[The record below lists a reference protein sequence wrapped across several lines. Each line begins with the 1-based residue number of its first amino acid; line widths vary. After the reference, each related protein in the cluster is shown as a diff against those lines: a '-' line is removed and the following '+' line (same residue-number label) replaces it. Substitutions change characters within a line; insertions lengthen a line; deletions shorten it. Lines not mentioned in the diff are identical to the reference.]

1 MGHGEGYDPVTPYE
15 EALELQDIY
24 NTLGIYNELKTL
36 LLPNGNPA
44 GHGAWN
50 GQVDG
55 KNLFELSFD
64 FLVSRQN
71 LVVE

>member
-1 MGHGEGYDPVTPYE
+1 MAAQQAE
-15 EALELQDIY
+15 
-24 NTLGIYNELKTL
+24 K
-36 LLPNGNPA
+36 
-44 GHGAWN
+44 HGAWN

-71 LVVE
+71 LVVVE